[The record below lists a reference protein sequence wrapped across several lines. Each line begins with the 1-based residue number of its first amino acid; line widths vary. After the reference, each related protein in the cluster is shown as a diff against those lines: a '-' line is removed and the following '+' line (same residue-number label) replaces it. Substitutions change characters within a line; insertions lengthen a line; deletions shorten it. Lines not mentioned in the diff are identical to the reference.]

1 MRNAGGVLPV
11 ASTPLIRS
19 DLMTSSS
26 FLPAFGRLLLAA
38 IFVMSGLGK
47 LADPAATTAYIAS
60 VGLPMAEI
68 ATWAAIL
75 VELGGGI
82 LLIAGFQTRLVALAL
97 AAFCVVSAVLFHNQF
112 GDRMQMINFMK
123 NIAMAGGLLQVVA
136 FGAGRFSVDARLA
149 R

>member
-1 MRNAGGVLPV
+1 
-11 ASTPLIRS
+11 
-19 DLMTSSS
+19 MTSI
-26 FLPAFGRLLLAA
+26 LPLLGRLLIAA

-47 LADPAATTAYIAS
+47 LSDPAGTTAYIAS
-60 VGLPMAEI
+60 VGLPMADI

-82 LLIAGFQTRLVALAL
+82 LLIAGFQTRLVAFAR
-97 AAFCVVSAVLFHNQF
+97 AGFCVVSAALFHNQF

-123 NIAMAGGLLQVVA
+123 NLAMAGGLLQVVA
-136 FGAGRFSVDARLA
+136 FGAGSFSLDAALKSRSA